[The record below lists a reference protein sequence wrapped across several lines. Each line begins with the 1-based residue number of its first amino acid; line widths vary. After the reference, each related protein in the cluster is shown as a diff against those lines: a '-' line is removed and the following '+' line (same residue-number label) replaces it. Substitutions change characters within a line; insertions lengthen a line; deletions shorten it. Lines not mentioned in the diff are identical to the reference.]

1 MQKILIVDDEPMML
15 MIASKILSQ
24 KYAVI
29 CANSGAEAVE
39 LFETEKPDMVLSDLF
54 MPEMD
59 GYELH
64 AILQSKSSE
73 TIPIIFMTADDSD
86 ESESHGFEI
95 GAADYIRKPLKADI
109 LLRRVGNIFDN
120 LDKLKDLN
128 IDKMT
133 GLLNK
138 SASQQ
143 KIGEICAKNRG
154 VLLMIDLDNF
164 KLVND
169 IYGHMAGDKILIR
182 FSELLKE
189 IFAEDDLIGRIGGD
203 EFITFCNNV
212 NDENFVVQKNI
223 YLNEKILES
232 AKKFMGADFKIPLG
246 VSMGAVKI
254 PDEGTDFAELYK
266 KADKA
271 LYEVKH
277 NGKHGCAF
285 YGNSNTDVP
294 AQKNL
299 SELHKIFSERNVN
312 NSAYF
317 VSVEHF
323 KIIYQLAIR
332 LSKGG
337 MKETQFVRLTIETEN
352 ESDVDALKDFLSAN
366 LRINDCFT
374 QNGNNQFLILLIG
387 TNFQEWNFI
396 KLKLTAK
403 IKASKILSL
412 CKIEFEETVL

>member
-1 MQKILIVDDEPMML
+1 MQKILIVDDEPMIL

-39 LFETEKPDMVLSDLF
+39 LFEKEKPDVILSDLF
-54 MPEMD
+54 MPETD

-64 AILQSKSSE
+64 EIIQNKTSE
-73 TIPIIFMTADDSD
+73 PIPIMFMTADDSD

-138 SASQQ
+138 SASQE
-143 KIGEICAKNRG
+143 KLSEICAKNRG

-169 IYGHMAGDKILIR
+169 IYGHMAGDKILIS

-189 IFAEDDLIGRIGGD
+189 TFAEDDLIGRIGGD

-212 NDENFVVQKNI
+212 TEENFIVQKNL
-223 YLNEKILES
+223 YLNEKILEA

-246 VSMGAVKI
+246 VSVGAVKI
-254 PDEGTDFAELYK
+254 PDEGKDFAELYK

-271 LYEVKH
+271 LYDVKH
-277 NGKHGCAF
+277 NGKHGCVF
-285 YGNSNTDVP
+285 YGNSNIDVL

-299 SELHKIFSERNVN
+299 SELHKILSERNVN

-317 VSVEHF
+317 ISVEQF
-323 KIIYQLAIR
+323 KVMYRFAVR
-332 LSKGG
+332 LSKVG
-337 MKETQFVRLTIETEN
+337 MKETRFVRLTIETGN
-352 ESDVDALKDFLSAN
+352 DIDVDDFRNFLMSN
-366 LRINDCFT
+366 LRISDCLV
-374 QNGNNQFLILLIG
+374 QSGENQGVEKFVAPE
-387 TNFQEWNFI
+387 N
-396 KLKLTAK
+396 
-403 IKASKILSL
+403 
-412 CKIEFEETVL
+412 